1 MSKTM
6 DILLLAIG
14 RINAGLYSK
23 LSDMKS
29 TILSRTVLVATALLF
44 SILACYGQNDPTE
57 QVVGTWIKVVD
68 TNTITLSLTAD
79 NKSQVEFTGDE
90 VLDVWGSYEI
100 SGTQIT
106 FNDEGGEYGANEA
119 AVYEFKV
126 SDTAISFTEVNDPV
140 GGRRMLVEGSWSKA
154 AAVEK

>member
-1 MSKTM
+1 
-6 DILLLAIG
+6 
-14 RINAGLYSK
+14 
-23 LSDMKS
+23 MKS
-29 TILSRTVLVATALLF
+29 TFFTRTFLLASVLLF
-44 SILACYGQNDPTE
+44 SVLSCFGQDDSSD
-57 QVVGTWIKVVD
+57 QVVGTWTKSM
-68 TNTITLSLTAD
+68 NERTITFTLLSD
-79 NKSQVEFTGDE
+79 GKYQVEFAGDDAID
-90 VLDVWGSYEI
+90 VLGSYVI